1 MMASVFGPT
10 PVATAGTCVFGQG
23 DCGPKVN
30 NVSQSFNQTLTENIK
45 NTLISKSVSI
55 GAVMAAEQI
64 IDFSGADMSKCENVN
79 ISGIAQKAVLN
90 YNFDMLD
97 SSIDESSF
105 VNLVRGNVEKTL
117 KQNLDAKTEALNGG
131 NTGVVN
137 NISQTYTNSVD
148 RLVNSINYNDFK
160 NVMMEMKTRQKVSF
174 AGMTLGGKYCNISGI
189 NQDIMMEMAA
199 KVISEKITKE
209 FTNLAKENSLKEAT
223 ESKNTFAASGVIGDL
238 GRGISGI
245 TSTLFTGVG
254 NLVGEFTKP
263 MIMIAIVIL
272 VCIVAYVIYRAM
284 MSGKLEGFAEDPRTK
299 AEHAEK
305 MRAMELQQRQQG
317 QQGQPLGTMQISP
330 EITGPTPE
338 GLAAAQYQQD
348 LQAEAAQ
355 QPQGEPLVTPQQEMP
370 RMQAVPPP
378 EQIFL
383 EGNVSSTPSGLQ
395 SGVAGPVPP
404 IGRVGEYQG
413 EGFFSDLKDNILQGA
428 KSTTKA
434 IGQTVINAADKMGI
448 AGNA

>member
-1 MMASVFGPT
+1 MMSSVFGPT

-30 NVSQSFNQTLTENIK
+30 NVSQSFNQALTENIK

-90 YNFDMLD
+90 YNFEMLD

-105 VNLVRGNVEKTL
+105 VNMVRGNVEKTL
-117 KQNLDAKTEALNGG
+117 KQNLDAKSEALNGG

-189 NQDIMMEMAA
+189 NQDVMMEMAA
-199 KVISEKITKE
+199 KVLSEKITKE
-209 FTNLAKENSLKEAT
+209 FTQLAKENTLKETT
-223 ESKNTFAASGVIGDL
+223 ESKNTFMASGVLGDL

-245 TSTLFTGVG
+245 TSSIFTGLG

-284 MSGKLEGFAEDPRTK
+284 MSGKLEGFAKDARTE
-299 AEHAEK
+299 AEHEEK
-305 MRAMELQQRQQG
+305 MRAMQLQ
-317 QQGQPLGTMQISP
+317 QQGQPPGTMSIAP
-330 EITGPTPE
+330 EITGPTQQEFTPE
-338 GLAAAQYQQD
+338 QYQQTLLD
-348 LQAEAAQ
+348 EAARRQAEEAARQ
-355 QPQGEPLVTPQQEMP
+355 AQGPALVTPVQQLQPQQLQPQQE
-370 RMQAVPPP
+370 QYPP
-378 EQIFL
+378 
-383 EGNVSSTPSGLQ
+383 GLQ
-395 SGVAGPVPP
+395 
-404 IGRVGEYQG
+404 VGAPGQVTGLYQG
-413 EGFFSDLKDNILQGA
+413 QGDSIITSLKDNILQGA

-434 IGQTVINAADKMGI
+434 IGETIVNAADRIGL
-448 AGNA
+448 AGKA